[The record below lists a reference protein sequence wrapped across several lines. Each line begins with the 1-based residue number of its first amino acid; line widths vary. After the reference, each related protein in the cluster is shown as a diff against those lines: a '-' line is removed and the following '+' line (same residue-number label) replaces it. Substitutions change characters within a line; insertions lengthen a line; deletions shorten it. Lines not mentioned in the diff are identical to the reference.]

1 MALGAFRAR
10 RFYCS
15 YRISCWNDYC
25 CSSNILLAIF
35 RGDFFFGSVCCVV
48 LSWTTV
54 WRIIFS
60 LCIINKR
67 ETSPKNKSY
76 IRYVQCSRLSFYLSL
91 SLSRSLWNHSHKMWC
106 VLYFSTRIHEQKPI
120 FCYFPPNH
128 FRFACCAVV
137 SAHKLSV
144 CMDGWIWF
152 HMDWVRVYLCCV
164 VLFAIAAVAAAAAG
178 SCQRPCMCIPIR
190 WLSVALFHCRMRA
203 SHETV
208 CATIIV
214 CVSFSVP
221 FSEYTDWHCEI
232 FRGRRIYTHRFCC
245 CCKEQWCENKHSQMQ
260 SAVYCLVKRLR
271 ISMAMKWSMN
281 LHYIWWFRIICSS
294 NRAHFNYGTTFGHFS
309 MWCTQIEA
317 FSPFIPLIWLLYTD
331 NSVEQASW
339 ICWILPMKAKN
350 NWQFSYFMGEIENLR
365 EKFVISK
372 QNWAIP
378 IKIRVFCLK
387 YSNNFEEFEE
397 KWENKMRKRSSLNK
411 NSKNYSKQK
420 HSIGLNV

>member
-1 MALGAFRAR
+1 M
-10 RFYCS
+10 
-15 YRISCWNDYC
+15 
-25 CSSNILLAIF
+25 
-35 RGDFFFGSVCCVV
+35 

-91 SLSRSLWNHSHKMWC
+91 SLVHFETTHIKCDVCCIFPHVYTSKNPSFVIFHQTIFVSLAVPLCRLTNS
-106 VLYFSTRIHEQKPI
+106 L
-120 FCYFPPNH
+120 
-128 FRFACCAVV
+128 CAW
-137 SAHKLSV
+137 
-144 CMDGWIWF
+144 MDGYGSTWIEWE
-152 HMDWVRVYLCCV
+152 CICV
-164 VLFAIAAVAAAAAG
+164 VLCCLPLPLLLLLLAHA
-178 SCQRPCMCIPIR
+178 
-190 WLSVALFHCRMRA
+190 SVH
-203 SHETV
+203 
-208 CATIIV
+208 V
-214 CVSFSVP
+214 CVYQYGDCLSLSSIAEWERLTKP
-221 FSEYTDWHCEI
+221 FVLLSLYVCLFPCHFLNTDWHCEI

-281 LHYIWWFRIICSS
+281 LLYIWWFRIICSS

-350 NWQFSYFMGEIENLR
+350 NWQFSYSMGEIENLR